1 MTAQTI
7 QQRVA
12 RYAKRQKER
21 GVVRVTVY
29 VPANHKDRILNLAAE
44 LRRK

>member
-1 MTAQTI
+1 MTAQPVS
-7 QQRVA
+7 QRVA

-29 VPANHKDRILNLAAE
+29 VPKKDAAKIYKLAAK
-44 LRRK
+44 LRE